1 MRSTLLYFLHILYP
15 FRRLVSLN
23 ISVNNQ
29 ETNTMISRA
38 TTAGQP
44 FVAPRMPVTRSRSLL
59 VRQRKCVLHR
69 VMGCPKTVCTAQSA
83 PQEGQGVGSKLK
95 QLVTPFSNPEANKK
109 MLALATAQMLCSV
122 ATLIHDT
129 YLPVYMSDVL
139 QMSNSKIGNLQ
150 AIAQFLSKASGSV
163 SGIFADILSP
173 ARMVIFGTLLTT
185 INKPMFAASGIV
197 YSTFGAIACLYWITF
212 GKIFDRMSKGIR
224 EAPSK
229 ALIGDLATQSGE
241 SAAAAFS
248 LRQSMATF
256 GALFGAAVA
265 AAAYKVSGQNYVVTF
280 AMAGV
285 PALVALTL
293 VVYAFGTGG
302 TKDGSAPAASAASP
316 GGEGEDEEVQL
327 TFFQKAKAL
336 LGAFQPAYWQALII
350 VSILYFARFDAS
362 FVTLRAKTV
371 MDKASLPVLTSII
384 MLTQAVLAT
393 PMGLKAKESVASR
406 NMVIVA
412 GIAVLIGANAS
423 FAFIPSFI
431 GMALGAFCIG
441 VHMAM
446 THGVTIGMLSS
457 YIPQKTIPGLG
468 KITGTAW
475 SFTDMVLGVILAYSN
490 SLAGFLADKTAQ
502 QGLGNI
508 GCFFGG
514 ATACAL
520 SICAMIIFSSFG
532 SLGRDDLINQTKKAA

>member
-1 MRSTLLYFLHILYP
+1 MAVISTRHHVLGSCSVGLGRPTRPVQTCHLY
-15 FRRLVSLN
+15 
-23 ISVNNQ
+23 
-29 ETNTMISRA
+29 TM
-38 TTAGQP
+38 
-44 FVAPRMPVTRSRSLL
+44 VAPAPMAGTLNHMSRC
-59 VRQRKCVLHR
+59 QHR
-69 VMGCPKTVCTAQSA
+69 RVKMMAAST
-83 PQEGQGVGSKLK
+83 PQQGIKDK
-95 QLVTPFSNPEANKK
+95 MQALVTPFSNPEANKK

-173 ARMVIFGTLLTT
+173 AKMVIFGTLLTT
-185 INKPMFAASGIV
+185 INKPMFAASGAV
-197 YSTFGAIACLYWITF
+197 YTTFGAVACLYWITF

-229 ALIGDLATQSGE
+229 ALIGELASQSGE

-265 AAAYKVSGQNYVVTF
+265 ATAYKLSGQNYVVTF
-280 AMAGV
+280 AMAAV
-285 PALVALTL
+285 PAMVALSL
-293 VVYAFGTGG
+293 VVFAFSTSPSHTKEEGDSDRQEKEVGG
-302 TKDGSAPAASAASP
+302 AT
-316 GGEGEDEEVQL
+316 EDDVQL
-327 TFFQKAKAL
+327 TFVQKAKAV
-336 LGAFQPAYWQALII
+336 LGAFQPAYWQALVI
-350 VSILYFARFDAS
+350 VGILYFARFDAS

-371 MDKASLPVLTSII
+371 MDKASLPVLTSIM

-393 PMGLKAKESVASR
+393 PMGLKAKESVRSR
-406 NMVIVA
+406 NTVIVF

-423 FAFIPSFI
+423 FAFIPSFT
-431 GMALGAFCIG
+431 GMALGALLIG

-457 YIPQKTIPGLG
+457 YIPQTTIPGLG

-475 SFTDMVLGVILAYSN
+475 SFTDMLLGIILAYSN

-502 QGLGNI
+502 QGMGNI

-514 ATACAL
+514 ATACVL
-520 SICAMIIFSSFG
+520 SIIAVILFSTFG
-532 SLGRDDLINQTKKAA
+532 SLGREDLISQPKKTA

>member
-1 MRSTLLYFLHILYP
+1 MFS
-15 FRRLVSLN
+15 LVVSH
-23 ISVNNQ
+23 
-29 ETNTMISRA
+29 TYH
-38 TTAGQP
+38 
-44 FVAPRMPVTRSRSLL
+44 
-59 VRQRKCVLHR
+59 CVLPTILLQQKRMMLTCCNRNIVGCLSTTSSNKNTCQQRVLLATRPLRQHR
-69 VMGCPKTVCTAQSA
+69 RTMLVVKAESSKES
-83 PQEGQGVGSKLK
+83 EGIKGKMEA
-95 QLVTPFSNPEANKK
+95 LVTPFRDPEANKK

-139 QMSNSKIGNLQ
+139 HMSNSKIGNLQ

-163 SGIFADILSP
+163 SGVFADILSP

-185 INKPMFAASGIV
+185 INKPMFAASGVV
-197 YSTFGAIACLYWITF
+197 YSTFGAVACLYWITF

-229 ALIGDLATQSGE
+229 ALIGELASQSGE

-265 AAAYKVSGQNYVVTF
+265 ATAYKLSGQNYVMTF
-280 AMAGV
+280 AMAAV
-285 PALVALTL
+285 PAVVALSL
-293 VVYAFGTGG
+293 VVFAFGSVSHASDDTEEKETPVEGSK
-302 TKDGSAPAASAASP
+302 KD
-316 GGEGEDEEVQL
+316 DEVQL
-327 TFFQKAKAL
+327 TFIQKARAV
-336 LGAFQPAYWQALII
+336 LGAFQPAYWQALVI
-350 VSILYFARFDAS
+350 VGILYFARFDAS

-371 MDKASLPVLTSII
+371 MDKASLPVLTSIM

-393 PMGLKAKESVASR
+393 PMGLKAKESVRSR
-406 NMVIVA
+406 NTVIVL

-423 FAFIPSFI
+423 FAFIPSFT
-431 GMALGAFCIG
+431 GMALGALLIG
-441 VHMAM
+441 IHMAM

-457 YIPQKTIPGLG
+457 YIPQTTIPGLG

-475 SFTDMVLGVILAYSN
+475 SFTDMLLGIILAYSN

-502 QGLGNI
+502 QGMGNI

-514 ATACAL
+514 ATACVL
-520 SICAMIIFSSFG
+520 SILAVIVFSTFG
-532 SLGRDDLINQTKKAA
+532 SIGREDLINQPQKKTA

>member
-1 MRSTLLYFLHILYP
+1 MPQVYSAAG
-15 FRRLVSLN
+15 
-23 ISVNNQ
+23 VN
-29 ETNTMISRA
+29 
-38 TTAGQP
+38 
-44 FVAPRMPVTRSRSLL
+44 
-59 VRQRKCVLHR
+59 
-69 VMGCPKTVCTAQSA
+69 
-83 PQEGQGVGSKLK
+83 KLK
-95 QLVTPFSNPEANKK
+95 ALVTPFNDPQANKK
-109 MLALATAQMLCSV
+109 MLSLATAQMLCSV

-139 QMSNSKIGNLQ
+139 GMSNSKIGNLQ

-185 INKPMFAASGIV
+185 INKPMFAASGVI

-229 ALIGDLATQSGE
+229 ALIGELASQSGE

-265 AAAYKVSGQNYVVTF
+265 ATAFKLSGQNYVATF
-280 AMAGV
+280 SLAAV
-285 PALVALTL
+285 PAVIALSL
-293 VVYAFGTGG
+293 VVFAFGGNV
-302 TKDGSAPAASAASP
+302 PAASSDEASTP
-316 GGEGEDEEVQL
+316 GSTDKGSGVAQPADDGSDVQL
-327 TFFQKAKAL
+327 TFFQKAKAV
-336 LGAFQPAYWQALII
+336 LGAIQPAYWQALII
-350 VSILYFARFDAS
+350 VGILYFARFDAS
-362 FVTLRAKTV
+362 FVTLRAKMV
-371 MDKASLPVLTSII
+371 MNKASLPILTSIM

-393 PMGLKAKESVASR
+393 PMGLKAKESVKSR

-412 GIAVLIGANAS
+412 GIAVLIGANAA
-423 FAFIPSFI
+423 FAFIPSFT
-431 GMALGAFCIG
+431 GMALGALLIG

-457 YIPQKTIPGLG
+457 YMPQTSIPGIG
-468 KITGTAW
+468 KITGTVW
-475 SFTDMVLGVILAYSN
+475 SFSDFVLGLVLSFSN
-490 SLAGFLADKTAQ
+490 SLAGYLADKTAA

-508 GCFFGG
+508 GCFGGG
-514 ATACAL
+514 AVACML
-520 SICAMIIFSSFG
+520 SIIALIVFSTFG
-532 SLGRDDLINQTKKAA
+532 SIGKEDCVAKKA

>member
-1 MRSTLLYFLHILYP
+1 M
-15 FRRLVSLN
+15 
-23 ISVNNQ
+23 
-29 ETNTMISRA
+29 
-38 TTAGQP
+38 AG
-44 FVAPRMPVTRSRSLL
+44 
-59 VRQRKCVLHR
+59 
-69 VMGCPKTVCTAQSA
+69 
-83 PQEGQGVGSKLK
+83 KLK
-95 QLVTPFSNPEANKK
+95 ALVTPFSNPEANAK
-109 MLALATAQMLCSV
+109 MLSLATAQMLCSV

-139 QMSNSKIGNLQ
+139 HMSNSKIGNLQ

-185 INKPMFAASGIV
+185 INKPMFAASGLV

-229 ALIGDLATQSGE
+229 ALIGELASQSGE

-265 AAAYKVSGQNYVVTF
+265 ATAYKFSGQNYVMTF
-280 AMAGV
+280 AMAAV
-285 PALVALTL
+285 PAVVALSL
-293 VVYAFGTGG
+293 VIYAFGSIP
-302 TKDGSAPAASAASP
+302 DASAAAASAD
-316 GGEGEDEEVQL
+316 GGDKAKKGTADGEEDIIEL
-327 TFFQKAKAL
+327 TFFQKAKAV

-350 VSILYFARFDAS
+350 VGILYFARFDAS

-371 MDKASLPVLTSII
+371 MDKASLPVLTSIM

-393 PMGLKAKESVASR
+393 PMGLKAKESVKSR
-406 NMVIVA
+406 NTVIVL

-423 FAFIPSFI
+423 FAFIPSFS
-431 GMALGAFCIG
+431 GMALGALLIG

-457 YIPQKTIPGLG
+457 YIPQTTIPGLG

-475 SFTDMVLGVILAYSN
+475 SFTDMLLGIILAYSN

-514 ATACAL
+514 ATACVL
-520 SICAMIIFSSFG
+520 SIIAVIIFSTFG
-532 SLGRDDLINQTKKAA
+532 SIGKEQDPTAIKKAT

>member
-1 MRSTLLYFLHILYP
+1 
-15 FRRLVSLN
+15 
-23 ISVNNQ
+23 
-29 ETNTMISRA
+29 
-38 TTAGQP
+38 
-44 FVAPRMPVTRSRSLL
+44 
-59 VRQRKCVLHR
+59 
-69 VMGCPKTVCTAQSA
+69 MGCPKTVCTAQPA
-83 PQEGQGVGSKLK
+83 PQEGGVGSKLK
-95 QLVTPFSNPEANKK
+95 QLVTPFSNPEANRK
-109 MLALATAQMLCSV
+109 MIALATAQMLCSV

-265 AAAYKVSGQNYVVTF
+265 AAAYKMSGQNYVVTF

-302 TKDGSAPAASAASP
+302 TNGGESAASAASSTAASP
-316 GGEGEDEEVQL
+316 GGENEEAEVQL

-423 FAFIPSFI
+423 FAFIPSFT

-514 ATACAL
+514 ATACVL